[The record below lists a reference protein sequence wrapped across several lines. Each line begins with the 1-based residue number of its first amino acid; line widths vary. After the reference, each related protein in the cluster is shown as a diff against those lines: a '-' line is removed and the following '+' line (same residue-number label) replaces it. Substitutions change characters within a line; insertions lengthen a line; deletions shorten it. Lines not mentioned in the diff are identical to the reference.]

1 LNPLGSMFVLSGE
14 ELSLP
19 FAEIRALAGAY
30 SSQPKVEFLGKRTAI
45 CSISDES
52 IVNKISK
59 RAAYCRFGG
68 LLMSRSESLM
78 RLPSSL
84 DMNLKG
90 KSFAVDSLSIR
101 REDYGELGGAIKEK
115 TGATVSLENPDYVFQ
130 SEKLGSEFLLA
141 FSTGG
146 RKTQSWISRRPR
158 ARKFFLPSA
167 IYPKLACALVNLS
180 RAKEGDV
187 FLDPFCG
194 TGSLLIESQLM
205 GIQSI
210 GFDLTRW
217 IARGALINMK
227 QFSLEYSILRAD
239 STGSIPLKRV
249 DAVATD
255 VPYGRASSTKGRTTQ
270 EIIEGFLSSIGG
282 VLPSKACCV
291 VMHPSCNRAESNSF
305 QLIEKHSIYVHRS
318 LTRVI
323 SILERK

>member
-1 LNPLGSMFVLSGE
+1 MFVLSGE

-30 SSQPKVEFLGKRTAI
+30 SSRSKIELLGKRTAI
-45 CSISDES
+45 CSISDED
-52 IVNKISK
+52 IVSKISE
-59 RAAYCRFGG
+59 RAAYSRFGG
-68 LLMSRSESLM
+68 LLVSRSESFM
-78 RLPSSL
+78 SLPGTL
-84 DMNLKG
+84 DVKLEG

-115 TGATVSLENPDYVFQ
+115 TGASVSLENPDYVFQ
-130 SEKLGSEFLLA
+130 SERLGSEYLLA
-141 FSTGG
+141 FSTRG
-146 RKTQSWISRRPR
+146 RKTQSWRSRRPR

-167 IYPKLACALVNLS
+167 IYPKLARALVNLS
-180 RAKEGDV
+180 RAKEGEV

-194 TGSLLIESQLM
+194 TGSLLIESQMM
-205 GIQSI
+205 GIHSI

-227 QFSLEYSILRAD
+227 QFSLESSILRAD
-239 STGSIPLKRV
+239 STGTIPLKQV

-282 VLPSKACCV
+282 VMPSKAHCV
-291 VMHPSCNRAESNSF
+291 VMHPSSTRAESNSF
-305 QLIEKHSIYVHRS
+305 QLVEEHSIYVHRN